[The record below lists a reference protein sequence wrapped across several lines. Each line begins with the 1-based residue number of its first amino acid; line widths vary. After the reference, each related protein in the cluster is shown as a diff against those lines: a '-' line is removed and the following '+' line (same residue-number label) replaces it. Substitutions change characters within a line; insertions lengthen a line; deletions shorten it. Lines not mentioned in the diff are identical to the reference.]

1 MRDVIVAI
9 LLVAGVAIE
18 LLCCLGVVV
27 MRGTYARLHYSAP
40 AGLGAMLLGL
50 AVLLRQGFSLIG
62 DKAILIGVFVLL
74 TSPLLSH
81 VTARAAHIRTVGDAG
96 DGGGGGEA
104 PESPA

>member
-1 MRDVIVAI
+1 MRDLVVAI
-9 LLVAGVAIE
+9 LLIAGVAIE

-62 DKAILIGVFVLL
+62 DKAMLIGVFVLL
-74 TSPLLSH
+74 TAPVLSH
-81 VTARAAHIRTVGDAG
+81 VTARAAHIRTLDDAG
-96 DGGGGGEA
+96 GDGEA
-104 PESPA
+104 PEPAA

>member
-1 MRDVIVAI
+1 MRDLVVAI
-9 LLVAGVAIE
+9 LLIAGVAIE

-62 DKAILIGVFVLL
+62 DKAMLIGVFVLL
-74 TSPLLSH
+74 TAPVLSH
-81 VTARAAHIRTVGDAG
+81 VTARAAHIRTLGDADG
-96 DGGGGGEA
+96 DGEA
-104 PESPA
+104 PESAA